1 MQTSDLYHHF
11 LAQLQPLLNAQ
22 QSSFSVALS
31 GGVDSV
37 VLLHLMKQ
45 AQQQHSELKLEAV
58 YVNHGL
64 SKYADEWQGFCQSL
78 CEELDVAFK
87 AVHVEIYERSRT
99 SLEAQAREARYQ
111 ALDENSIP
119 DSVILLGQHLNDQLE
134 TFLLRLKRGSG
145 LQGLASMPQTRLLAS
160 GRVCFRPLINI
171 TREQIEQF
179 ASEFAITHIT
189 DDSNIDERFDRNF
202 LRHQVLPI
210 LTERFQ
216 GFEKSAA
223 RSIRLLQ
230 KQQSLLDEYT
240 QNDLTHCQNKQGG
253 LSCEAIAGF
262 SKPRQANLIRA
273 WLNQFT
279 HQLPSEN
286 QLQQI
291 IEQGLTAKADAQIKI
306 CLQSGDVRRHQQHWY
321 FVKEQAIPEAMD
333 IALQSV
339 ELIGGRKLIL
349 KAGKGIRKPKPDE
362 QVRVEFNKP
371 QARIKPLHKPG
382 SNTLKHWF
390 KDAKVAPWLRAQ
402 TPLIFYNDQLV
413 QVVGYFISEQHS
425 VEDGI
430 LWETIYE

>member
-11 LAQLQPLLNAQ
+11 LAQLQPLLNNQ
-22 QSSFSVALS
+22 QRRFSVALS

-37 VLLHLMKQ
+37 VLLHLMTTVRKQ
-45 AQQQHSELKLEAV
+45 YPELEIEAV

-64 SKYADEWQGFCQSL
+64 SQHAGEWQRFCQSL

-87 AVHVEIYERSRT
+87 AVHVEIVERSRT

-111 ALDENSIP
+111 ALDENCLAG
-119 DSVILLGQHLNDQLE
+119 SVLLLGQHLNDQLE

-145 LQGLASMPQTRLLAS
+145 LQGLASMQQLRLLAS
-160 GRVCFRPLINI
+160 ERVCFRPLINI

-179 ASEFAITHIT
+179 ADEFAITHIT
-189 DDSNIDERFDRNF
+189 DDSNSDERFDRNF
-202 LRHQVLPI
+202 LRHQVMPL
-210 LTERFQ
+210 LTMRFQ

-240 QNDLTHCQNKQGG
+240 QSDLEQCQNLRGG
-253 LSCEAIAGF
+253 LSCESVAKF
-262 SKPRQANLIRA
+262 SEARQANLVRA

-286 QLQQI
+286 QLHQI
-291 IEQGLTAKADAQIKI
+291 IEQGLTAKADAQLKI

-321 FVKEQAIPEAMD
+321 FVKEQAIPEAME
-333 IALQSV
+333 IALQSI
-339 ELIGGRKLIL
+339 ELTDGRKLTV
-349 KAGKGIRKPKPDE
+349 KPGKGIRKPKPNE
-362 QVRVEFNKP
+362 QVRVQFNKP
-371 QARIKPLHKPG
+371 QAQIKPLHKPG

-402 TPLIFYNDQLV
+402 VPLIYYNDELV
-413 QVVGYFISEQHS
+413 QVVGYFVSAQHS
-425 VEDGI
+425 ADDGI
-430 LWETIYE
+430 FWEIDV

>member
-1 MQTSDLYHHF
+1 MHTSDLYHHF

-64 SKYADEWQGFCQSL
+64 NKYADEWQGFCQSL

-111 ALDENSIP
+111 ALDENCIP
-119 DSVILLGQHLNDQLE
+119 GSVILLGQHLNDQLE

-179 ASEFAITHIT
+179 ASEFAIIHIT

-240 QNDLTHCQNKQGG
+240 QSDLTHCQNSQGG

-262 SKPRQANLIRA
+262 SKPRQANLVRA

-291 IEQGLTAKADAQIKI
+291 IEQGLTAKTDAQLKI

-321 FVKEQAIPEAMD
+321 FVKEQVIPEEMN
-333 IALQSV
+333 IALQSF
-339 ELIGGRKLIL
+339 ELTDGRKLIV

>member
-111 ALDENSIP
+111 ALDENCIP
-119 DSVILLGQHLNDQLE
+119 GSVILLGQHLNDQLE

-189 DDSNIDERFDRNF
+189 DDSNVDERFDRNF

-291 IEQGLTAKADAQIKI
+291 IEQGLTAKADAQLKI

>member
-119 DSVILLGQHLNDQLE
+119 DNVILLGQHLNDQLE

>member
-11 LAQLQPLLNAQ
+11 LAQLQPLLNNQ
-22 QSSFSVALS
+22 QRRFSVALS

-37 VLLHLMKQ
+37 VLLHLMTTMRKQ
-45 AQQQHSELKLEAV
+45 YPELEIEAV

-64 SKYADEWQGFCQSL
+64 SQHAGEWQRFCQSL

-87 AVHVEIYERSRT
+87 AVHVEIVERSRT

-111 ALDENSIP
+111 ALDENCLAG
-119 DSVILLGQHLNDQLE
+119 SVLLLGQHLNDQLE

-145 LQGLASMPQTRLLAS
+145 LQGLASMQQQRLLAS
-160 GRVCFRPLINI
+160 ERVCFRPLINI

-179 ASEFAITHIT
+179 ADEFAITHIT
-189 DDSNIDERFDRNF
+189 DDSNSDERFDRNF
-202 LRHQVLPI
+202 LRHQVMPL
-210 LTERFQ
+210 LTMRFQ

-240 QNDLTHCQNKQGG
+240 QSDLEQCQNLRGG
-253 LSCEAIAGF
+253 LSCESVAKF
-262 SKPRQANLIRA
+262 SEARQANLVRA

-286 QLQQI
+286 QLHQI
-291 IEQGLTAKADAQIKI
+291 IEQGLTAKADAQLKI

-321 FVKEQAIPEAMD
+321 FVKEQAIPEAME
-333 IALQSV
+333 IALQSI
-339 ELIGGRKLIL
+339 ELTDGRKLTV
-349 KAGKGIRKPKPDE
+349 KPGKGIRKPKPNE

-371 QARIKPLHKPG
+371 QAQIKPLHKPG

-390 KDAKVAPWLRAQ
+390 KDTKVAPWLRAQ
-402 TPLIFYNDQLV
+402 VPLIYYNDELV
-413 QVVGYFISEQHS
+413 QVVGYFVSAQHS
-425 VEDGI
+425 ADDGI
-430 LWETIYE
+430 FWEIDV

>member
-1 MQTSDLYHHF
+1 MQTSDLHHHF
-11 LAQLQPLLNAQ
+11 LAQLQPLLNNQ
-22 QSSFSVALS
+22 QRRFSVALS

-37 VLLHLMKQ
+37 VLLHLMTTVRKQ
-45 AQQQHSELKLEAV
+45 YPELEIEAV

-64 SKYADEWQGFCQSL
+64 SQHAGEWQRFCQSL

-87 AVHVEIYERSRT
+87 AVHVEIVKRSRT

-111 ALDENSIP
+111 ALDENCLAG
-119 DSVILLGQHLNDQLE
+119 SVLLLGQHLNDQLE

-145 LQGLASMPQTRLLAS
+145 LQGLASMQQLRLLAS
-160 GRVCFRPLINI
+160 ERVCFRPLINI

-179 ASEFAITHIT
+179 ADEFAITHIT
-189 DDSNIDERFDRNF
+189 DDSNSDERFDRNF
-202 LRHQVLPI
+202 LRHQVMPL
-210 LTERFQ
+210 LTMRFQ

-240 QNDLTHCQNKQGG
+240 QSDLEQCQNLRGG
-253 LSCEAIAGF
+253 LSCESVAKF
-262 SKPRQANLIRA
+262 SEARQANLVRA

-286 QLQQI
+286 QLRQI
-291 IEQGLTAKADAQIKI
+291 IEQGLTAKADAQLKI
-306 CLQSGDVRRHQQHWY
+306 SLQSGDVRRHQQHWY
-321 FVKEQAIPEAMD
+321 FVKEQAIPEAME
-333 IALQSV
+333 IALQSI
-339 ELIGGRKLIL
+339 ELTDGRKLTVKL
-349 KAGKGIRKPKPDE
+349 GKGIRKPKPNE

-371 QARIKPLHKPG
+371 QAQIKPLHKPG

-402 TPLIFYNDQLV
+402 VPLIYYNDELV
-413 QVVGYFISEQHS
+413 QVVGYFVSAQHS
-425 VEDGI
+425 ADDGI
-430 LWETIYE
+430 FWEIDV

>member
-11 LAQLQPLLNAQ
+11 LAQLQTLLNNQ
-22 QSSFSVALS
+22 QRRFSVALS

-37 VLLHLMKQ
+37 VLLHLMTTMRKQ
-45 AQQQHSELKLEAV
+45 YPELEIEAV

-64 SKYADEWQGFCQSL
+64 SQHAGEWQRFCQSL

-87 AVHVEIYERSRT
+87 AVHVEIVERSRT

-111 ALDENSIP
+111 ALDENCLAG
-119 DSVILLGQHLNDQLE
+119 SVLLLGQHLNDQLE

-145 LQGLASMPQTRLLAS
+145 LQGLASMQQQRLLAS
-160 GRVCFRPLINI
+160 ERVCFRPLINI

-179 ASEFAITHIT
+179 ADEFAITHIT
-189 DDSNIDERFDRNF
+189 DDSNSDERFDRNF
-202 LRHQVLPI
+202 LRHQVMPL
-210 LTERFQ
+210 LTMRFQ

-240 QNDLTHCQNKQGG
+240 QSDLEQCQNLRGG
-253 LSCEAIAGF
+253 LSCESVAKF
-262 SKPRQANLIRA
+262 SEARQANLVRA

-286 QLQQI
+286 QLRQI
-291 IEQGLTAKADAQIKI
+291 IEQGLTAKADAQLKI
-306 CLQSGDVRRHQQHWY
+306 SLQSGDVRRHQQHWY
-321 FVKEQAIPEAMD
+321 FVKEQAIPEAME
-333 IALQSV
+333 IALQSI
-339 ELIGGRKLIL
+339 ELTDGRKLTVKL
-349 KAGKGIRKPKPDE
+349 GKGIRKPKPNE

-371 QARIKPLHKPG
+371 QAQIKPLHKPG

-390 KDAKVAPWLRAQ
+390 KDTKVAPWLRAQ
-402 TPLIFYNDQLV
+402 VPLIYYNDELV
-413 QVVGYFISEQHS
+413 QVVGYFVSAQHS
-425 VEDGI
+425 ADDGI
-430 LWETIYE
+430 FWEIDV

>member
-11 LAQLQPLLNAQ
+11 LAQLQPLLNNQ
-22 QSSFSVALS
+22 QRRFSVALS

-37 VLLHLMKQ
+37 VLLHLMTTVRKQ
-45 AQQQHSELKLEAV
+45 YPELEIEAV

-64 SKYADEWQGFCQSL
+64 SQHAGEWQRFCQSL

-87 AVHVEIYERSRT
+87 AVHVEIVERSRT

-111 ALDENSIP
+111 ALDENCLAG
-119 DSVILLGQHLNDQLE
+119 SVLLLGQHLNDQLE

-145 LQGLASMPQTRLLAS
+145 LQGLASMQQQRLLAS
-160 GRVCFRPLINI
+160 ERVCFRPLINI

-179 ASEFAITHIT
+179 ADEFAITHIT
-189 DDSNIDERFDRNF
+189 DDSNSDERFDRNF
-202 LRHQVLPI
+202 LRHQVMPL
-210 LTERFQ
+210 LTMRFQ

-240 QNDLTHCQNKQGG
+240 QSDLEQCQNLRGG
-253 LSCEAIAGF
+253 LSCESVAKF
-262 SKPRQANLIRA
+262 SEARQANLVRA

-286 QLQQI
+286 QLRQI
-291 IEQGLTAKADAQIKI
+291 IEQGLTAKADAQLKI
-306 CLQSGDVRRHQQHWY
+306 SLQSGDVRRHQQHWY
-321 FVKEQAIPEAMD
+321 FVKEQAIPEAME
-333 IALQSV
+333 IALQSI
-339 ELIGGRKLIL
+339 ELTDGRKLTVKL
-349 KAGKGIRKPKPDE
+349 GKGIRKPKPNE

-371 QARIKPLHKPG
+371 QAQIKPLHKPG

-402 TPLIFYNDQLV
+402 VPLIYYNDELV
-413 QVVGYFISEQHS
+413 QVVGYFVSAQHS
-425 VEDGI
+425 ADDGI
-430 LWETIYE
+430 FWEIDV

>member
-11 LAQLQPLLNAQ
+11 LAQLQPLLNNQ
-22 QSSFSVALS
+22 QRRFSVALS

-37 VLLHLMKQ
+37 VLLHLMTTMRKQ
-45 AQQQHSELKLEAV
+45 YPELEIEAV

-64 SKYADEWQGFCQSL
+64 SQHAGEWQRFCQSL

-87 AVHVEIYERSRT
+87 AVHVEIVERSRT

-111 ALDENSIP
+111 ALDENCLAG
-119 DSVILLGQHLNDQLE
+119 SVLLLGQHLNDQLE

-145 LQGLASMPQTRLLAS
+145 LQGLASMQQQRLLAS
-160 GRVCFRPLINI
+160 ERVCFRPLINI

-179 ASEFAITHIT
+179 ADEFAITHIT
-189 DDSNIDERFDRNF
+189 DDSNSDERFDRNF
-202 LRHQVLPI
+202 LRHQVMPL
-210 LTERFQ
+210 LTMRFQ

-240 QNDLTHCQNKQGG
+240 QRDLEQCQNLRGG
-253 LSCEAIAGF
+253 LSCESVAKF
-262 SKPRQANLIRA
+262 SEARQANLVRA

-286 QLQQI
+286 QLHQI
-291 IEQGLTAKADAQIKI
+291 IEQGLTAKADAQLKI

-321 FVKEQAIPEAMD
+321 FVKEQAIPEAME
-333 IALQSV
+333 IALQSI
-339 ELIGGRKLIL
+339 ELTDGRKLTV
-349 KAGKGIRKPKPDE
+349 KPGKGIRKPKPNE
-362 QVRVEFNKP
+362 QVRIEFNKP
-371 QARIKPLHKPG
+371 QAQIKPLHKPG

-402 TPLIFYNDQLV
+402 VPLIYYNDELV
-413 QVVGYFISEQHS
+413 QVVGYFVSAQHS
-425 VEDGI
+425 ADDGI
-430 LWETIYE
+430 FWEIDV

>member
-22 QSSFSVALS
+22 QSCFSVALS

-45 AQQQHSELKLEAV
+45 AQQQHLELKLEAV

-78 CEELDVAFK
+78 CEELNVAFK

-111 ALDENSIP
+111 ALDENCIP
-119 DSVILLGQHLNDQLE
+119 GSVILLGQHLNDQLE

-160 GRVCFRPLINI
+160 GRVCFRPMINI

-189 DDSNIDERFDRNF
+189 DDSNVDERFDRNF

-210 LTERFQ
+210 LMERFQ

-321 FVKEQAIPEAMD
+321 FVKEQAISEAMD
-333 IALQSV
+333 ITLQSV
-339 ELIGGRKLIL
+339 ELIGGRKLIV
-349 KAGKGIRKPKPDE
+349 KAGKGIRKPRQDE

>member
-111 ALDENSIP
+111 ALDENCISG
-119 DSVILLGQHLNDQLE
+119 SVIMLGQHLNDQLE

-160 GRVCFRPLINI
+160 RRVCFRPLINI